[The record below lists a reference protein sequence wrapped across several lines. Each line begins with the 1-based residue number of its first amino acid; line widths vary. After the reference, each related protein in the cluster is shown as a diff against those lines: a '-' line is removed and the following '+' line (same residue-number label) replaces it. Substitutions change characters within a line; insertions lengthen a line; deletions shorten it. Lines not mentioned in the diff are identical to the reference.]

1 MAIFLYQLLYILS
14 VCPHLALIAV
24 VTIDEH
30 HEMCRLKGYLR
41 ALVVRRGRAHST
53 FAVAVDRKAGN
64 VYHASP
70 DALVW
75 LAFTANA
82 ERQGVALKLVGIEAS
97 DAVTVG
103 YAREIHQID
112 KRVYLVKALAR
123 ELTTDKSL
131 GGRTITRRV
140 LATGTVY
147 PARGGYARQLFQ
159 RLRGKRLAET
169 FAQGVYLIPQRLA
182 ILAIHHLSLNACA
195 NKRRAHR
202 LNLF

>member
-82 ERQGVALKLVGIEAS
+82 ERQGVALKL
-97 DAVTVG
+97 
-103 YAREIHQID
+103 ARF
-112 KRVYLVKALAR
+112 
-123 ELTTDKSL
+123 TKS
-131 GGRTITRRV
+131 TSVSIW
-140 LATGTVY
+140 
-147 PARGGYARQLFQ
+147 
-159 RLRGKRLAET
+159 
-169 FAQGVYLIPQRLA
+169 
-182 ILAIHHLSLNACA
+182 
-195 NKRRAHR
+195 
-202 LNLF
+202 